1 MLKYKALYKK
11 MMDDLKDAEMWLSW
25 AKKLEK
31 EEPEISKYLYL
42 SAKARVMNNLPE
54 AKNLFDQMCE
64 KDPRHECADFRDL
77 IEDHLCEWREHVE
90 AEIKKWK

>member
-1 MLKYKALYKK
+1 
-11 MMDDLKDAEMWLSW
+11 
-25 AKKLEK
+25 
-31 EEPEISKYLYL
+31 
-42 SAKARVMNNLPE
+42 
-54 AKNLFDQMCE
+54 MCE